1 MRRAIP
7 TWLIAVFQWLM
18 RAIVV
23 VILIASCNFALIR
36 AAPGDPA
43 IVLAGESGATDARFI
58 ASVRNAYGLD
68 RSLPEQFGLY
78 VASLARPGGNVTG
91 VSLFT
96 SVLVA
101 KRIALLHE
109 LLPNV
114 STIAFLSNPTNPA
127 ASTDVRVVEAA
138 AKSDPQGFLLF
149 DDLPN
154 QTEPATGHAKESTS
168 EQSI

>member
-78 VASLARPGGNVTG
+78 VASLARLDLGISHRHGRPVLDLIGERIVPTLVLTVTAFL
-91 VSLFT
+91 VSLIAGAGLGLLAAAFQGR
-96 SVLVA
+96 VLD
-101 KRIALLHE
+101 ALL
-109 LLPNV
+109 V
-114 STIAFLSNPTNPA
+114 
-127 ASTDVRVVEAA
+127 
-138 AKSDPQGFLLF
+138 
-149 DDLPN
+149 
-154 QTEPATGHAKESTS
+154 
-168 EQSI
+168 